1 MVDLVRRHRPD
12 TPVRGFEFK
21 AVRPTFDLH
30 PFQVHA
36 RPTDDPNV
44 IDVWASDHEG
54 WLTMQGQVRL

>member
-1 MVDLVRRHRPD
+1 
-12 TPVRGFEFK
+12 
-21 AVRPTFDLH
+21 
-30 PFQVHA
+30 VHA